1 MAIETSSERDVREE
15 ARGPATPAELVAVR
29 DRVLVDGK
37 HFKAGGS
44 RFAFKGVTY
53 GTFAER
59 PDGALFPEAGR
70 LRGDLAAMAAS
81 GFTVVRTY
89 TPPPPDM
96 LEAAAGV
103 GMRVLAGLDYQD
115 WRYILGQR
123 SSDRKAVRKVA
134 REAATALAKRVTG
147 DPAVLGIC
155 IGNEMPADVIRWV
168 GTKPVRALLQELSAV
183 IHEIDPD
190 QLVTYANYPTAEYLH
205 GEELDFVT
213 FNVFLESRSAFQRYL
228 TKLQHAAG
236 GRPLVLGEMGV
247 DAGSDISGEKRQ
259 ADVLDWQLEVAMER
273 GIAGCCTFSWTD
285 AWVVGGKPVTDW
297 HFGLTRTDR
306 SPRPSLAVAER
317 WNRRELSDLRDEWP
331 SMSVVVCAHNAEATL
346 DECLQHTCAL
356 DYPDLEIVVVD
367 DGSTDGTAAIA
378 QRHPGARLV
387 SIPHS
392 GLATAR
398 NEGLK
403 NTIGDIVAFLD
414 SDAFPSPEWP
424 YHLALGLNKDDV
436 VGVGG
441 PNKCPPGDGR
451 RAHEIAAAPGGPIH
465 VLLSDDRAEHIPG
478 CNMAFT
484 RQALTELGGFDPIYM
499 VAGDDVDFC
508 WRVLDHD
515 WEIGFSPAALVWH
528 HPRSRVGAYLRQQW
542 GYGASE
548 ALVQAR
554 HPDRFSMVGVARW
567 RGRIYTAAP
576 LRAWR
581 ERIYRGLYGAAPYQS
596 VYRSGGDLRDVAHQL
611 GVPLALGAVLLA
623 PLALMVM
630 PLVLVPV
637 VGAAFL
643 VGLGASDF
651 SRISVPANAR
661 THHLKFR
668 LNLTLLNLLQ
678 PVARAL
684 GRARNR
690 SLARR
695 TAIPVRPLGSIQSLG
710 HGVFLMPEKRP
721 RPELA
726 ENVVQLLRKVGMRV
740 VPPTGWEPYD
750 ALVLASLLIGAEV
763 ITSSHPPGWLQLR
776 IRRYVRWKMAL
787 VAVGAIIVAA
797 VMDPRLALALGI
809 VTLINAGWGIWRT
822 GPGLRHA
829 LMKASG

>member
-1 MAIETSSERDVREE
+1 
-15 ARGPATPAELVAVR
+15 
-29 DRVLVDGK
+29 
-37 HFKAGGS
+37 
-44 RFAFKGVTY
+44 
-53 GTFAER
+53 
-59 PDGALFPEAGR
+59 
-70 LRGDLAAMAAS
+70 
-81 GFTVVRTY
+81 
-89 TPPPPDM
+89 
-96 LEAAAGV
+96 
-103 GMRVLAGLDYQD
+103 
-115 WRYILGQR
+115 
-123 SSDRKAVRKVA
+123 
-134 REAATALAKRVTG
+134 
-147 DPAVLGIC
+147 
-155 IGNEMPADVIRWV
+155 
-168 GTKPVRALLQELSAV
+168 
-183 IHEIDPD
+183 
-190 QLVTYANYPTAEYLH
+190 
-205 GEELDFVT
+205 
-213 FNVFLESRSAFQRYL
+213 
-228 TKLQHAAG
+228 
-236 GRPLVLGEMGV
+236 
-247 DAGSDISGEKRQ
+247 
-259 ADVLDWQLEVAMER
+259 
-273 GIAGCCTFSWTD
+273 
-285 AWVVGGKPVTDW
+285 
-297 HFGLTRTDR
+297 
-306 SPRPSLAVAER
+306 
-317 WNRRELSDLRDEWP
+317 
-331 SMSVVVCAHNAEATL
+331 
-346 DECLQHTCAL
+346 
-356 DYPDLEIVVVD
+356 
-367 DGSTDGTAAIA
+367 
-378 QRHPGARLV
+378 
-387 SIPHS
+387 
-392 GLATAR
+392 
-398 NEGLK
+398 
-403 NTIGDIVAFLD
+403 
-414 SDAFPSPEWP
+414 
-424 YHLALGLNKDDV
+424 
-436 VGVGG
+436 
-441 PNKCPPGDGR
+441 
-451 RAHEIAAAPGGPIH
+451 
-465 VLLSDDRAEHIPG
+465 
-478 CNMAFT
+478 
-484 RQALTELGGFDPIYM
+484 
-499 VAGDDVDFC
+499 
-508 WRVLDHD
+508 
-515 WEIGFSPAALVWH
+515 
-528 HPRSRVGAYLRQQW
+528 
-542 GYGASE
+542 
-548 ALVQAR
+548 
-554 HPDRFSMVGVARW
+554 MVGVARW

-661 THHLKFR
+661 THPLKFR

-740 VPPTGWEPYD
+740 VPPTGWESYD